1 MWAFAL
7 PEKGRDSFWGW
18 RAAGG
23 PQGDA
28 GGGAAER
35 QEARRGGV
43 VGGDDRV
50 AQRPGEHPAPLP
62 VQPREPLGARGG
74 EPGPQRLAPRRD
86 RPEPGPPA
94 QGRAAPRPPGRRAQV
109 GAALRRAGD
118 RLVRRAVVPGDER
131 TRARVGQE
139 GGDEHQQPEGEERRP
154 LRSRRTPDEV
164 AHRSSP
170 RRMAWPGSPRR
181 RERTSRSSTAVSRT
195 TMTASMARTTGQRR
209 MTCAGG

>member
-35 QEARRGGV
+35 QEVRRGGV

-74 EPGPQRLAPRRD
+74 ERGPRRLARRRD
-86 RPEPGPPA
+86 RPEL
-94 QGRAAPRPPGRRAQV
+94 GRRDQV

-131 TRARVGQE
+131 TRARV
-139 GGDEHQQPEGEERRP
+139 
-154 LRSRRTPDEV
+154 
-164 AHRSSP
+164 
-170 RRMAWPGSPRR
+170 
-181 RERTSRSSTAVSRT
+181 
-195 TMTASMARTTGQRR
+195 
-209 MTCAGG
+209 